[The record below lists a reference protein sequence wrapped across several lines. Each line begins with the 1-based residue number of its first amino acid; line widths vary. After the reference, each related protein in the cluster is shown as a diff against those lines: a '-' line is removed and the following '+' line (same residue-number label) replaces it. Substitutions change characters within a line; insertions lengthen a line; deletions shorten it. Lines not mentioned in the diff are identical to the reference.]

1 MAMSLPSTTHSDNA
15 VMESALAA
23 EVKNEAVARRQ
34 RRSFALP
41 LGCFFIGLGILLSG
55 TVLEDTILPAGTII
69 GTTRRAAALW
79 LCRILLVVAGA
90 YLLLKRPKITA
101 VHLAALVPG
110 VVLSGVVGA
119 AALQVAFVLPRIVC
133 GWKSDVPVTQQ
144 NQLRFRGRPIVYTPE
159 DYVIVLL
166 GDSQVEAAALPLDA
180 MPEQRLESDLVSLGR
195 KTRVISIGTGGYGQ
209 DQELLALQEYFQ
221 RHRADLVVLWQTPG
235 NDIWNNL
242 FKTHMI
248 NRSPKPTF
256 SLDGSGR
263 LLGPSEALGQPLAN
277 SKIVVVSLWERALG
291 LPWRDKSWER
301 QLPAAYVPMDHY
313 DGPVR
318 TEWQDRW
325 ITNLGRMRD
334 ENLATEKSHLV
345 VGLTPRSPRMQ
356 YGLDLTRALTRRIQ
370 ELAAANHARMVVF
383 QASAGND
390 GFASDGDEVYVL
402 NNKYYRVSKRQYL
415 ENWNYVNAG
424 FDTETIP
431 VRVKDWRVGPEDG
444 HLSAPATD
452 QVMVNLA
459 KRLQS
464 RIVDKAHPTGP

>member
-1 MAMSLPSTTHSDNA
+1 MSLPSTVGSDKP
-15 VMESALAA
+15 VMESAAPA
-23 EVKNEAVARRQ
+23 EVKNEAVAKRQ

-41 LGCFFIGLGILLSG
+41 LGCFLIGLGILLSG
-55 TVLEDTILPAGTII
+55 MVLEATILPAGMII
-69 GTTRRAAALW
+69 GTTRRAAGLA
-79 LCRILLVVAGA
+79 LCRVLLVASGA
-90 YLLLKRPKITA
+90 YLLLRRPRITV

-110 VVLSGVVGA
+110 AVLSGVVGA
-119 AALQVAFVLPRIVC
+119 AALQVVVVPPRIVS
-133 GWKSDVPVTQQ
+133 GWKSEVPVKEQ
-144 NQLRFRGRPIVYTPE
+144 NQLGYRGRPISYKPE

-166 GDSQVEAAALPLDA
+166 GDSQVEATALPLDA
-180 MPEQRLESDLVSLGR
+180 MPERRLESDLLSLGR
-195 KTRVISIGTGGYGQ
+195 RTRVVSIGTGGYGQ

-221 RHRADLVVLWQTPG
+221 EYRADLVVLWQTPA
-235 NDIWNNL
+235 NDIWNNV

-248 NRSPKPTF
+248 NRNPKPTF
-256 SLDGSGR
+256 WLDGSGR

-277 SKIVVVSLWERALG
+277 SRIVVVSLWERALS

-325 ITNLGRMRD
+325 NTNLGRMRD

-356 YGLDLTRALTRRIQ
+356 YGLDLTRALTGRIQ
-370 ELAAANHARMVVF
+370 ELATAHHARLVVF

-390 GFASDGDEVYVL
+390 GFASDDDVYVL
-402 NNKYYRVSKRQYL
+402 NKKYYRVSKRQYL

-431 VRVKDWRVGPEDG
+431 VTVKDWRVGPEDG
-444 HLSAPATD
+444 HLNGPATD
-452 QVMVNLA
+452 QVMADLA

-464 RIVDKAHPTGP
+464 RIVDKAHPAGPQ

>member
-1 MAMSLPSTTHSDNA
+1 
-15 VMESALAA
+15 MESPATAK
-23 EVKNEAVARRQ
+23 VKNEAVAKQ

-41 LGCFFIGLGILLSG
+41 LGCFLIGLGILLSG
-55 TVLEDTILPAGTII
+55 TVLEATILPAGTII
-69 GTTRRAAALW
+69 GTTRRAAALGI
-79 LCRILLVVAGA
+79 CRVLLVAAGA
-90 YLLLKRPKITA
+90 YLLLRRPRITA

-110 VVLSGVVGA
+110 AVLSGVVGA
-119 AALQVAFVLPRIVC
+119 TVLQVVVVPPRIVS
-133 GWKSDVPVTQQ
+133 GWKSEVPEKEQ
-144 NQLRFRGRPIVYTPE
+144 NQLGYRGRPIAYSPE

-166 GDSQVEAAALPLDA
+166 GDSQVEGAALPLDA
-180 MPEQRLESDLVSLGR
+180 MPEQRLESDLRSLGR

-209 DQELLALQEYFQ
+209 DQELLSLEEYFQ
-221 RHRADLVVLWQTPG
+221 RYRANLVVLWQTPG
-235 NDIWNNL
+235 NDIWNNV

-248 NRSPKPTF
+248 NRNPKPTF
-256 SLDGSGR
+256 WVDGSGR

-301 QLPAAYVPMDHY
+301 RLPAAYVPMDRY

-318 TEWQDRW
+318 TEWQERW
-325 ITNLGRMRD
+325 NTNLGRMRD

-345 VGLTPRSPRMQ
+345 GGLTPRSPRMQ
-356 YGLDLTRALTRRIQ
+356 YGLDLTRALTLRIQ
-370 ELAAANHARMVVF
+370 ELAAANHAKLVVF

-390 GFASDGDEVYVL
+390 GFASDDDEVYVL
-402 NNKYYRVSKRQYL
+402 NKKYYRVSKRQYL

-431 VRVKDWRVGPEDG
+431 VTVKDWRMGPEDA
-444 HLSAPATD
+444 HLNAPATD
-452 QVMVNLA
+452 QVMADLV

-464 RIVDKAHPTGP
+464 RIVEKAHPVGPQ